1 MLLYAVDSRKERAL
15 VETLELEVKRKDM
28 DVPEY
33 GPNGAGCAHG
43 EAKDEVLFDNSF
55 ACDCSGTSYTGIN
68 CQTFNNE
75 TASTTDSS
83 DDSSSSNAIGGLL
96 GGFVAV
102 LAVAFVVYKYRV
114 HALAMRVFDFE
125 VQMADMVAKGELELE
140 QVAGGRYPREIKR
153 SNVTTTQVVGAGAFG
168 EVWKAVLDE
177 TGQGGVPGYLCAV
190 KTSKD
195 ATGEGADELRREALV
210 MAQVVGHQ
218 NVVALI
224 GVVTSGVPLM
234 LLLSLCEHGSLQSC
248 LKEKKFASQSKDSG
262 YHAPSTLETL
272 KMAIEIAS
280 GMDHLV
286 QASFVHRDLAAR
298 NVLLDSQFICKIADF
313 GLSRGIGA
321 TDPDNDA
328 AKEYYTSHGGQFP
341 VRWTAPEAIETMK
354 FSTASDLWSYGI
366 VLLEIVTGGKR
377 PYHTLRN
384 NQVIKSVLE
393 GDRAP
398 RPTVGCTEDL
408 YTGVMLKCW
417 DADPKARPLF
427 GELVTI
433 LERQLQAAIAA
444 DPGYDFPDGHGQLDT
459 TTTGGGG
466 SAREYL
472 TPGVQVGSASAGAAP
487 ATAAGP
493 EYELEPARTAEADV
507 DEDGYQRPAAARSGA
522 AASTATATAT
532 TVFPNVGEPEY
543 EMAEYDTAT
552 QSTPSATSYMQVAAT
567 ITTTN
572 TAATNAAAAAYSETS
587 LSLGRSAD
595 SMSLL
600 SI

>member
-1 MLLYAVDSRKERAL
+1 MVYAVGDIYRFGAIDITGLENTEDNASEITFTLDDALQGFLIDTKDGYIQGTPTTPGNYSMLLYAVDSRKERAL
-15 VETLELEVKRKDM
+15 VETLELEVKRKDT

-195 ATGEGADELRREALV
+195 ATGEGADELRGEALV

-321 TDPDNDA
+321 A
-328 AKEYYTSHGGQFP
+328 M
-341 VRWTAPEAIETMK
+341 V
-354 FSTASDLWSYGI
+354 
-366 VLLEIVTGGKR
+366 
-377 PYHTLRN
+377 
-384 NQVIKSVLE
+384 
-393 GDRAP
+393 P
-398 RPTVGCTEDL
+398 RIP
-408 YTGVMLKCW
+408 
-417 DADPKARPLF
+417 
-427 GELVTI
+427 
-433 LERQLQAAIAA
+433 
-444 DPGYDFPDGHGQLDT
+444 
-459 TTTGGGG
+459 
-466 SAREYL
+466 
-472 TPGVQVGSASAGAAP
+472 
-487 ATAAGP
+487 
-493 EYELEPARTAEADV
+493 
-507 DEDGYQRPAAARSGA
+507 
-522 AASTATATAT
+522 
-532 TVFPNVGEPEY
+532 
-543 EMAEYDTAT
+543 
-552 QSTPSATSYMQVAAT
+552 
-567 ITTTN
+567 ITTLQKSTTHRTGAN
-572 TAATNAAAAAYSETS
+572 SRYG
-587 LSLGRSAD
+587 GRHPKQ
-595 SMSLL
+595 LKR
-600 SI
+600 